1 MPVQAS
7 NSGGISRVQ
16 PKVACGTMAR
26 VRPTPGRAAT
36 LAEVTTMAKNT
47 GKGHRKG
54 AVKGR
59 SDFQHQRTVQWFKR
73 DSESGRI
80 LNGSRN
86 QHKGVRN
93 EK

>member
-1 MPVQAS
+1 
-7 NSGGISRVQ
+7 
-16 PKVACGTMAR
+16 
-26 VRPTPGRAAT
+26 
-36 LAEVTTMAKNT
+36 LAEVTAMAKNT
-47 GKGHRKG
+47 GKRHRKG

-59 SDFQHQRTVQWFKR
+59 SEFQHPRTGQWFKR
-73 DSESGRI
+73 DSETGRI

>member
-1 MPVQAS
+1 
-7 NSGGISRVQ
+7 
-16 PKVACGTMAR
+16 
-26 VRPTPGRAAT
+26 
-36 LAEVTTMAKNT
+36 MAKNT
-47 GKGHRKG
+47 GKRHRKG

-59 SDFQHQRTVQWFKR
+59 SEFQHPRTGQWFKR
-73 DSESGRI
+73 DSETGRI